1 MYSGKWIKL
10 WVIVLLTF
18 LISCAVTRQSLNK
31 SFQLSPGMTKQQVQA
46 IMGAPIK
53 SDFEKNVEEW
63 FYCSTGIGSDQHLA
77 LFFHDGGLV
86 SKKNYN
92 VSIADTRGVGGSC
105 ENFIKQGD
113 YRVPNE
119 VIEIRMRY

>member
-1 MYSGKWIKL
+1 MKRI
-10 WVIVLLTF
+10 LLIAIAF
-18 LISCAVTRQSLNK
+18 GIIGCSVTKQSLNHSYK
-31 SFQLSPGMTKQQVQA
+31 LSPGMSKGEVENL
-46 IMGAPIK
+46 MGPPIK

-63 FYCSTGIGSDQHLA
+63 FYCSTGNSSDQHLA
-77 LFFHDGGLV
+77 LFFHEGILV
-86 SKKNYN
+86 TKKNYN
-92 VSIADTRGVGGSC
+92 VSLADTRGMTGSC